1 MNLSRILV
9 IAAIL
14 APLSLAADGQT
25 AGTPP
30 ASPQA
35 EMSQA
40 PAPTHSQVLATK
52 LLDLAGTSELMA
64 QGFEIGLKPALA
76 RMKAQGMPDELI
88 NSIHAESKRF
98 FEANFKW
105 EEVEPLIVKLY
116 TDSFTESELRDL
128 VSFLRYNSTDAQG
141 MANPLN
147 DLKTAPC
154 ATASCSQ
161 STNFDVAIGEGISQ
175 SGRFMKDFLYQ
186 GFNVDKNGKIVF
198 DGMFPIISAARRTWT
213 NAAFAQPGRWSKQH
227 EDHFMPG
234 FQFPFTYAT
243 LTDPVSGMT
252 DGLLKQC
259 TQTNTCPKI
268 MQLDGAFEWWGGAAS
283 LVVTDGRGNDI
294 QLPPNVRYYLVPG
307 TQHGGGNGVT
317 TGNLVIPAAGS
328 QCQLPG
334 SPVEETPVERALI
347 PALVNWVA
355 NGTEPPASQYP
366 TVASGTLVAPTQTAT
381 GFPRQRTARPPPA
394 ELNQGSANAACSDRF
409 GLSGR

>member
-128 VSFLRYNSTDAQG
+128 VSFYET
-141 MANPLN
+141 P
-147 DLKTAPC
+147 T
-154 ATASCSQ
+154 
-161 STNFDVAIGEGISQ
+161 
-175 SGRFMKDFLYQ
+175 
-186 GFNVDKNGKIVF
+186 GK
-198 DGMFPIISAARRTWT
+198 M
-213 NAAFAQPGRWSKQH
+213 
-227 EDHFMPG
+227 
-234 FQFPFTYAT
+234 
-243 LTDPVSGMT
+243 
-252 DGLLKQC
+252 
-259 TQTNTCPKI
+259 
-268 MQLDGAFEWWGGAAS
+268 AAS
-283 LVVTDGRGNDI
+283 LLPTLTQEGAALAMTRI
-294 QLPPNVRYYLVPG
+294 QSKMPEFQQRVG
-307 TQHGGGNGVT
+307 
-317 TGNLVIPAAGS
+317 
-328 QCQLPG
+328 
-334 SPVEETPVERALI
+334 ALI
-347 PALVNWVA
+347 QDYKKKASEAAAAAAATVPAPAPV
-355 NGTEPPASQYP
+355 TPPA
-366 TVASGTLVAPTQTAT
+366 G
-381 GFPRQRTARPPPA
+381 
-394 ELNQGSANAACSDRF
+394 QGAHPQ
-409 GLSGR
+409 